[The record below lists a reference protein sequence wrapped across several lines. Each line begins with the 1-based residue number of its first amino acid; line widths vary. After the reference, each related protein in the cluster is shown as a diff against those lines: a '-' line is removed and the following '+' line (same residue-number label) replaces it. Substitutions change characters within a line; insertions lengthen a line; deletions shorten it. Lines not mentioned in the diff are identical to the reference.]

1 MNKFA
6 AMKHK
11 NAIDSEVL
19 LIAQEECAEVIQAIS
34 KVFRFG
40 MDDEYKG
47 QTNREHLEEEIGDL
61 MCMIDLLI
69 DQGIVS
75 ESAVMTAKNEKLNKL
90 MTWSN
95 IFKEQA

>member
-1 MNKFA
+1 MMNELG
-6 AMKHK
+6 
-11 NAIDSEVL
+11 NIDREIL
-19 LIAQEECAEVIQAIS
+19 LITQEECAEVTQAIS

-69 DQGIVS
+69 DSGIVS

-90 MTWSN
+90 LTWSN
-95 IFKEQA
+95 IFKETV